1 MNYPFNG
8 DVIAGICT
16 NPSLLSVSL
25 WHLQKLNLRL
35 LFWPQRIL
43 YLVFF
48 YQPLVTEITRSQDME
63 NRITNSNARSCN
75 NPSFTHWC
83 IVTYLIQGRQSR
95 CAALSY
101 PCISHAHAWLYSA
114 PVLRSPGRQRS
125 SVTNSLTFSFFSHCF
140 YLQNRKN
147 DNNNCETM
155 KKGWQT
161 RVFFYFG
168 IGRNNKNTAT

>member
-1 MNYPFNG
+1 MHQ
-8 DVIAGICT
+8 
-16 NPSLLSVSL
+16 SLIVKCLSVTFAKTEFEAFVL
-25 WHLQKLNLRL
+25 TTED
-35 LFWPQRIL
+35 FIFGF
-43 YLVFF
+43 FF

-125 SVTNSLTFSFFSHCF
+125 SVTNSLTFFFFLAIVSIYRIGRMVIIIVKLWKRVDRREFFSISVLEGIIRT
-140 YLQNRKN
+140 LQLSLH
-147 DNNNCETM
+147 
-155 KKGWQT
+155 GL
-161 RVFFYFG
+161 
-168 IGRNNKNTAT
+168 